1 MANFLF
7 PSTQPSLAASLKKSL
22 QGLNGVGWVSI
33 TIILFLTCYFSRYNI
48 TSCCNFNCTL
58 FFSSPAAPAEQLDI
72 NDPNVQER
80 LVNELKEQGIFDQL
94 RKDCLSDVDTK
105 VYIVFTTNIYF
116 SSCAALTLCIFN

>member
-1 MANFLF
+1 MEIVQLF
-7 PSTQPSLAASLKKSL
+7 ISFYTAARLAAFVEKSL

-33 TIILFLTCYFSRYNI
+33 RIILFLTFYFQGIFIHPVVILIVRY
-48 TSCCNFNCTL
+48 
-58 FFSSPAAPAEQLDI
+58 FSSPAAPAEQLDI

-105 VYIVFTTNIYF
+105 V
-116 SSCAALTLCIFN
+116 